1 MSSHPEGKCPYS
13 LKDLTRINPF
23 EVYEAMRAEGDVIWD
38 QQTKAWLFMTA
49 TGCRKLMQQD
59 MENLRFWTTSLGEAA
74 DDIQGRRSLKLL
86 TGEPHHKLHR
96 WWLKRLGSMELEQFR
111 ESGIRSIANMLID
124 RFAADGRAELYSQYA
139 EHLPVRAVCS
149 VLGLPW
155 QDDEW
160 VGSIFETMKPIQQ
173 FFNYSMVGD
182 EEIVNAARR
191 ATKKIESL
199 LLPFIEERRSG
210 TGTDLISRL
219 WRDGPELL
227 DDWSVKDIQ
236 TNSRHLLF
244 AGSET
249 TVSAISSA
257 LYLLMTEKG
266 LADRV
271 RGGGEKALRNYVE
284 EVLRL
289 YGPVHYRGRITNR
302 EIDVAGTKIDKD
314 EFVVAMQAAANRDP
328 AYYKNAP
335 EIDLNRPSPRDH
347 IAFNFGAHNCVGAGL
362 ARMEIQETVRIFL
375 DRLPDMHLEPT
386 AEPPRLQ
393 GHQARNFSPLNV
405 VFTPSRGIS
414 RP

>member
-38 QQTKAWLFMTA
+38 EQTKAWLFMTA

-86 TGEPHHKLHR
+86 TGEQHHKLHR

-111 ESGIRSIANMLID
+111 ESGIRSIANMLVD
-124 RFAADGRAELYSQYA
+124 RFAEHGCAELYSQYA

-182 EEIVNAARR
+182 EDIVNAARR

-271 RGGGEKALRNYVE
+271 REGGEKALRNYVE

-328 AYYKNAP
+328 RKWSDP
-335 EIDLNRPSPRDH
+335 DRFDVQRDNRGHVGWGYGVHS
-347 IAFNFGAHNCVGAGL
+347 CVGRVLAGL
-362 ARMEIQETVRIFL
+362 EADALLGAVVKHIERFEPAGEPEPWMTTIGHGPEKLPVRFF
-375 DRLPDMHLEPT
+375 
-386 AEPPRLQ
+386 A
-393 GHQARNFSPLNV
+393 A
-405 VFTPSRGIS
+405 
-414 RP
+414 